1 MNAERRAVWA
11 RLIAHIPDGADLDW
25 RKGGGQPGAGFPPRE
40 GTMLN
45 KDTGATIAGGGAG
58 YLLLQSVQW
67 GLVGVH
73 PGETIKVGVALA
85 MILGGY
91 LAYRGA

>member
-1 MNAERRAVWA
+1 M
-11 RLIAHIPDGADLDW
+11 
-25 RKGGGQPGAGFPPRE
+25 
-40 GTMLN
+40 MLN